1 MTEAEIA
8 LLQNILAAL
17 QDINIRDMK
26 ADVDE
31 HCRILKGV
39 NGTPGMVANVAAMQK
54 SVQSLVKMSWGLV
67 IVLAL
72 THLDQIPKLVEW
84 VVASLA
90 K

>member
-1 MTEAEIA
+1 
-8 LLQNILAAL
+8 
-17 QDINIRDMK
+17 
-26 ADVDE
+26 
-31 HCRILKGV
+31 
-39 NGTPGMVANVAAMQK
+39 MVANVAAMQK

-84 VVASLA
+84 VVAALA